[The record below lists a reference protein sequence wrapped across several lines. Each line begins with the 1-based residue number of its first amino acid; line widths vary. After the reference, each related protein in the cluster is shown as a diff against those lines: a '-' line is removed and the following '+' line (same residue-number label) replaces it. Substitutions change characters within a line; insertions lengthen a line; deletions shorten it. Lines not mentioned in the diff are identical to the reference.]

1 MQRDD
6 KNTFLK
12 QWNRPSQRV
21 DFTVGKFLKV
31 NQVTERTRDELHL
44 RPVTLAVLQMS
55 DMTNR
60 VKKETGLGN
69 EKNGVWRHIGM
80 LTI

>member
-44 RPVTLAVLQMS
+44 RPVTLAVLRMS

-69 EKNGVWRHIGM
+69 
-80 LTI
+80 